1 MQILLA
7 TAVVMASLVA
17 VVWPFVRPPVETA
30 ADGKRAVL
38 EIAKEAKYRE
48 IRDLQLDHKAGK
60 LSDDDFRATDD
71 ELRREAG
78 AILAE
83 LDSGKERGA
92 QIADAVDEPTP
103 TQDPKTSD

>member
-17 VVWPFVRPPVETA
+17 VLWPFLRPPVETA

-48 IRDLQLDHKAGK
+48 IHDLQLDYKAGK
-60 LSDDDFRATDD
+60 LSDEDFRATDD

-92 QIADAVDEPTP
+92 KIAATAAESPTD
-103 TQDPKTSD
+103 QDPTTTS